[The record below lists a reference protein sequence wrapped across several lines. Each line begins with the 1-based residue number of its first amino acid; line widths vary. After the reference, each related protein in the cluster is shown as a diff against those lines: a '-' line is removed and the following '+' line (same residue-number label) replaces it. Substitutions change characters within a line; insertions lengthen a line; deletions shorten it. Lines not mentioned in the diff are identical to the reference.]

1 MSHVCFSK
9 RERGRERERERRT
22 FIERGREGERER
34 DGRTFIEKMRER
46 ESIVSAS
53 VSPLANLFL
62 TTMREDLIRA
72 LHAASNRLFVNL
84 FLFDTF

>member
-1 MSHVCFSK
+1 MENVY
-9 RERGRERERERRT
+9 RERERER
-22 FIERGREGERER
+22 
-34 DGRTFIEKMRER
+34 DWRTFIEKMRER
-46 ESIVSAS
+46 VCIVSAS

>member
-9 RERGRERERERRT
+9 RERERERERRT
-22 FIERGREGERER
+22 FIERGRERERER
-34 DGRTFIEKMRER
+34 WENVYRENERER
-46 ESIVSAS
+46 VYIVSAS